1 MHFSVVRMI
10 KFIINFNIVLTG
22 DVTKGE
28 VGFAAIL
35 GEEENF
41 KKSIEKTIEYANALN
56 CKMSVYR

>member
-1 MHFSVVRMI
+1 MI